1 MRLAARLRLSA
12 ARLGSRSRALSAAPV
27 RFQTIADEPLLEVAC
42 LRREAAV
49 IEGAPVV
56 VERDTTRALLDA
68 LEALAARPAAELAA
82 PTLDGDTDWE
92 LDGFTTYSSKSFR
105 LARAVRRGAAA
116 PAAARRLPAHG
127 PPRRGQ
133 ERRAGH
139 RRLVGARERL
149 ARARARGWDVANAGD
164 YVVPSPHHAGMF
176 EEPRGSRALL
186 EAFDAAHGGQLA
198 AVAVKDETVADRWG
212 AATLREL
219 LDAALAKD
227 RLDESSTALSDL
239 RFELGRATE
248 FPVLLA
254 VDEYTSFLGRTD
266 YFYDHARLAPAD
278 LVAVSALAPLGAAG
292 VPEAHR
298 LARGCAVLADS
309 WSRGPPG
316 MGDGDKRKAAP
327 HAPFE
332 LKLAAYSRD
341 EFRAA
346 LDRDKAAGY
355 FEADL
360 DAHDVAEL
368 EMATQR
374 NPQHLDRAAMMRPG
388 PSEHA
393 RSLLGRRQPARGA
406 CSGLRFAAR

>member
-1 MRLAARLRLSA
+1 M
-12 ARLGSRSRALSAAPV
+12 
-27 RFQTIADEPLLEVAC
+27 VA
-42 LRREAAV
+42 
-49 IEGAPVV
+49 
-56 VERDTTRALLDA
+56 
-68 LEALAARPAAELAA
+68 
-82 PTLDGDTDWE
+82 
-92 LDGFTTYSSKSFR
+92 
-105 LARAVRRGAAA
+105 
-116 PAAARRLPAHG
+116 
-127 PPRRGQ
+127 
-133 ERRAGH
+133 
-139 RRLVGARERL
+139 
-149 ARARARGWDVANAGD
+149 
-164 YVVPSPHHAGMF
+164 
-176 EEPRGSRALL
+176 
-186 EAFDAAHGGQLA
+186 
-198 AVAVKDETVADRWG
+198 VADRWG

-332 LKLAAYSRD
+332 LKLGAYSRD

-346 LDRDKAAGY
+346 LDRYKAAGY

-374 NPQHLDRAAMMRPG
+374 NPQHLFDRLAMM
-388 PSEHA
+388 
-393 RSLLGRRQPARGA
+393 
-406 CSGLRFAAR
+406 

>member
-1 MRLAARLRLSA
+1 MAAATRLAARLRLSA

-105 LARAVRRGAAA
+105 LTCARSG
-116 PAAARRLPAHG
+116 AARRPL
-127 PPRRGQ
+127 PRRDAYLLTGP
-133 ERRAGH
+133 RGAGKSVA
-139 RRLVGARERL
+139 LATVVSW
-149 ARARARGWDVANAGD
+149 ARANGWLALYVPRGWDVANAGD

-176 EEPRGSRALL
+176 EEPRGSRSLL

-198 AVAVKDETVADRWG
+198 AVSVKDGAVADRWG
-212 AATLREL
+212 ASTLREL

-332 LKLAAYSRD
+332 LKLGAYTRD

-346 LDRDKAAGY
+346 LDRYKAAGY

-360 DAHDVAEL
+360 EPHDVAEL

-374 NPQHLDRAAMMRPG
+374 NPQHLFDRLAMM
-388 PSEHA
+388 
-393 RSLLGRRQPARGA
+393 
-406 CSGLRFAAR
+406 